1 MAETYC
7 DPRWSVTPRSKGFC
21 SIRGRTAPWHQV
33 RRGKRGLKEAL
44 ASPKELQIWYLRARE
59 RSRTAQA
66 DVEETFYEL
75 AETWRSDTR
84 FLSATD
90 DIVLHPA
97 YQSIIGMGREVIP
110 LLLRELQRKPSHWF
124 WALRSITR
132 EDPVRPED
140 AGNIR
145 NMAEAWLNWGRE
157 RGYL

>member
-1 MAETYC
+1 MAALRKIPEQAELEDTFNELSEKWRCET
-7 DPRWSVTPRSKGFC
+7 
-21 SIRGRTAPWHQV
+21 H
-33 RRGKRGLKEAL
+33 
-44 ASPKELQIWYLRARE
+44 
-59 RSRTAQA
+59 
-66 DVEETFYEL
+66 
-75 AETWRSDTR
+75 

-145 NMAEAWLNWGRE
+145 KMTEAWLNWGRE
-157 RGYL
+157 RGYF

>member
-1 MAETYC
+1 MI
-7 DPRWSVTPRSKGFC
+7 PRSKRFC
-21 SIRGRTAPWHQV
+21 STRGRTASWHQV
-33 RRGKRGLKEAL
+33 RLVERGPEEDLASLKEL
-44 ASPKELQIWYLRARE
+44 LSSYLRVRE
-59 RSRTAQA
+59 QSRTAQA

-124 WALRSITR
+124 WALRSISR

-140 AGNIR
+140 VGNIR
-145 NMAEAWLNWGRE
+145 NMTDAWLKWGKE